1 MAGDG
6 TRSGSQADRI
16 AVKQTNLVGIDGSA
30 KFLVVKI
37 DKCGQIQ
44 DDTFEF
50 ENTSAGHQ
58 KLYKFITKRGAKA
71 KVCMEAT
78 GVYHLNL
85 SLYLS
90 KCNNVEVMVVNP
102 RAIKH
107 FALASMQRA
116 KTDILDAAVILQF
129 LQCMPFVQWAPP
141 SDKYIEIQAISR
153 RLSQLKAEMVREK
166 NRRHSGDYNAGM
178 VNLINNDI
186 AVNIRHLERRIKQLE
201 QTAVEIVKS
210 DTKLAQQFDLLTT
223 IKGFATTS
231 AVQVMAELVCLPDD
245 MRAEQWV
252 AYAGLDPRPCQSGTS
267 LDKGRRISK
276 VGNKY
281 LRTALYMPALVAIR
295 YEPTVKGFYEKLIAA
310 GKKPLQAIVAVMRK
324 LLHAIWGMLQTDTE
338 WDGSKFYR
346 AA

>member
-1 MAGDG
+1 M
-6 TRSGSQADRI
+6 
-16 AVKQTNLVGIDGSA
+16 KQTNLVGIDVSA

-116 KTDILDAAVILQF
+116 KTDILDAAVILRF
-129 LQCMPFVQWAPP
+129 LQCMPFVRWAPP

-153 RLSQLKAEMVREK
+153 RLSQLKAEIEQEK

-210 DTKLAQQFDLLTT
+210 DTKLAQQFDLLT
-223 IKGFATTS
+223 
-231 AVQVMAELVCLPDD
+231 